1 MPRKPDIEEL
11 RKDKNLGGL
20 MDALRY
26 PGSASI
32 RAQAAQALGQLNDSL
47 AVESLIRSMR
57 LDPAVEVQ
65 IMARQALEEMFGANA
80 QNVIRAYPIYP
91 DEAPWIVETTAGV
104 PEADTEFEAEED
116 SDQDGEQ
123 SEADWNEEESDGQGN
138 GWTAD
143 DLGPLV
149 TVLRSERDPRLR
161 LRAARA
167 LGQLGATN
175 IHAVE
180 ALAATALW
188 GEGPSIRAA
197 ALQALVKIYGDEET
211 DRLLETFQEMHSLA
225 PDAQAAL
232 VAGQGEDEGEEELEG
247 ESETSPSAQWY
258 TQAQTLPQ
266 PIPYSQHEPVI
277 RDEGAGRLRQVV
289 WIGIILLVVLGLVV
303 VFTYFK

>member
-1 MPRKPDIEEL
+1 MPRKPNVEEL
-11 RKDKNLGGL
+11 RKDKDLEGL

-26 PGSASI
+26 PGSALI
-32 RAQAAQALGQLNDSL
+32 RAQAAQALGQMNDSL

-57 LDPAVEVQ
+57 LDPAIEVQ
-65 IMARQALEEMFGANA
+65 VMARQALEEMFGANA

-104 PEADTEFEAEED
+104 PEADIEFEAEGDEE
-116 SDQDGEQ
+116 SDQD
-123 SEADWNEEESDGQGN
+123 EEEQDDEEPDEQEN

-167 LGQLGATN
+167 LGELGATN
-175 IHAVE
+175 MHAVE

-188 GEGPSIRAA
+188 GERPSIRAA

-211 DRLLETFQEMHSLA
+211 DRLLETFQEMHSLQ
-225 PDAQAAL
+225 PDSQAAL
-232 VAGQGEDEGEEELEG
+232 ETDQGEEEIE
-247 ESETSPSAQWY
+247 EEPEEEPEKDTSAQG
-258 TQAQTLPQ
+258 LPP

-277 RDEGAGRLRQVV
+277 RDEGAGHLRQVL

-303 VFTYFK
+303 VFTYYK

>member
-1 MPRKPDIEEL
+1 MPRKPNVEEL
-11 RKDKNLGGL
+11 RKDKDLEGL
-20 MDALRY
+20 MYALRY
-26 PGSASI
+26 PGSALM
-32 RAQAAQALGQLNDSL
+32 RAQAAQALGQLNDSV

-57 LDPAVEVQ
+57 LDPAIEVQ
-65 IMARQALEEMFGANA
+65 VMARQALEEMFGANA
-80 QNVIRAYPIYP
+80 QNVIQAYPIYP

-104 PEADTEFEAEED
+104 PEADTEFEAEGDEE
-116 SDQDGEQ
+116 SDQD
-123 SEADWNEEESDGQGN
+123 EEEQDDEEPDEQEN
-138 GWTAD
+138 GWTSD

-167 LGQLGATN
+167 LGKLGATN
-175 IHAVE
+175 MHAVE

-211 DRLLETFQEMHSLA
+211 DRLLETFQEMHSLQ
-225 PDAQAAL
+225 PDSQAAL
-232 VAGQGEDEGEEELEG
+232 EADQGEEEIE
-247 ESETSPSAQWY
+247 EEPEEEPEKDTSAQG
-258 TQAQTLPQ
+258 LPP

-277 RDEGAGRLRQVV
+277 RDEGAGHLRQVL

-303 VFTYFK
+303 VFTYYK

>member
-1 MPRKPDIEEL
+1 MPRKPDVEEL
-11 RKDKNLGGL
+11 RKDKDLEGL
-20 MDALRY
+20 MAALRY

-32 RAQAAQALGQLNDSL
+32 RAQAAQALGQLNNSL
-47 AVESLIRSMR
+47 AVESLIRFMR
-57 LDPAVEVQ
+57 LDPAAEVQ
-65 IMARQALEEMFGANA
+65 VMARQALEEMFGANA

-104 PEADTEFEAEED
+104 PEADTEFEAEGDEEEQD
-116 SDQDGEQ
+116 EEDQD
-123 SEADWNEEESDGQGN
+123 EEEPDEQEN

-149 TVLRSERDPRLR
+149 TVLRSERDPRMR

-180 ALAATALW
+180 ALSATALW
-188 GEGPSIRAA
+188 GERPSIRAA

-211 DRLLETFQEMHSLA
+211 DRLLETFQEMHSLQ
-225 PDAQAAL
+225 PDSQAELEAD
-232 VAGQGEDEGEEELEG
+232 QGEEDEIEEEPE
-247 ESETSPSAQWY
+247 EEPETDPTARWN
-258 TQAQTLPQ
+258 TQFQRIPQ
-266 PIPYSQHEPVI
+266 PISYSQHEPVI

-289 WIGIILLVVLGLVV
+289 WIGIILLVVLALVV

>member
-1 MPRKPDIEEL
+1 MPRKPNVEEL
-11 RKDKNLGGL
+11 RKDKDLEGL
-20 MDALRY
+20 MDALHY
-26 PGSASI
+26 PSSALI
-32 RAQAAQALGQLNDSL
+32 RAQAAQALGQMNDSL

-65 IMARQALEEMFGANA
+65 VMARQALEEMFGANA

-104 PEADTEFEAEED
+104 PEGDTEFEAEGDEE
-116 SDQDGEQ
+116 QD
-123 SEADWNEEESDGQGN
+123 EAGQDEEEPDEQKN
-138 GWTAD
+138 RWTAD

-167 LGQLGATN
+167 LGELGATN
-175 IHAVE
+175 MHAVE

-211 DRLLETFQEMHSLA
+211 DRVLETFQEMHSLQ
-225 PDAQAAL
+225 PDPPAAL
-232 VAGQGEDEGEEELEG
+232 EADQGEEEIE
-247 ESETSPSAQWY
+247 EEPEEEPEKDTSAQG
-258 TQAQTLPQ
+258 LPA
-266 PIPYSQHEPVI
+266 PIPYTQHEPVI
-277 RDEGAGRLRQVV
+277 RDEGAGHLRQVL

-303 VFTYFK
+303 VFTYYK

>member
-1 MPRKPDIEEL
+1 MPRKPNVEEL
-11 RKDKNLGGL
+11 RKDKDLEGL
-20 MDALRY
+20 MYALRY
-26 PGSASI
+26 PGSALI

-57 LDPAVEVQ
+57 LDPAIEVQ
-65 IMARQALEEMFGANA
+65 VMARQALEEMFGANA
-80 QNVIRAYPIYP
+80 QNVIQAYPIYP

-104 PEADTEFEAEED
+104 PEADTEFEAEGDEE
-116 SDQDGEQ
+116 SDQD
-123 SEADWNEEESDGQGN
+123 EEEQDGEEPDEQEN
-138 GWTAD
+138 GWTSD
-143 DLGPLV
+143 DLGSLV

-167 LGQLGATN
+167 LGKLGATN
-175 IHAVE
+175 MHAVE

-211 DRLLETFQEMHSLA
+211 DRLLETFQEMHSLQ
-225 PDAQAAL
+225 PDSQAAL
-232 VAGQGEDEGEEELEG
+232 EADQGEEEIE
-247 ESETSPSAQWY
+247 EEPEEEPEKDTYAQG
-258 TQAQTLPQ
+258 LPP

-277 RDEGAGRLRQVV
+277 RDEGAGHLRQVL

-303 VFTYFK
+303 VFTYYK